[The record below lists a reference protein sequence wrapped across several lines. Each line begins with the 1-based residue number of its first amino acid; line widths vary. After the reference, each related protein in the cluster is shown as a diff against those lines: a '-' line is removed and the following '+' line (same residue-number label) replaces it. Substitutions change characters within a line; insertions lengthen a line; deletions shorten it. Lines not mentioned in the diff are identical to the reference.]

1 MDLAVERAD
10 LYCLVRVARLA
21 VLLQLAEEAAL
32 ADFQRCVAVAESVV
46 LQRFVE
52 EAGLAVP
59 AMVVEFPLA
68 VRSWTP
74 QSLYSAPEGRLD

>member
-10 LYCLVRVARLA
+10 LYCLARVAGLA

-32 ADFQRCVAVAESVV
+32 ADFQHCVAAAESVV
-46 LQRFVE
+46 PQRFVE

-59 AMVVEFPLA
+59 VMVVEFLL
-68 VRSWTP
+68 VERSWTP
-74 QSLYSAPEGRLD
+74 QSLYSALEGRLD